1 MSPRENPAQS
11 VTRQS
16 TAPMVSIPVT
26 TKSSS
31 PGKATGAAV
40 TVTDKIIEMRVD
52 ALADAIDEMI
62 DEKPLIE
69 R

>member
-1 MSPRENPAQS
+1 
-11 VTRQS
+11 
-16 TAPMVSIPVT
+16 MVSIPVT
-26 TKSSS
+26 TKASG